1 MLDAMFFR
9 LTRPAPDKPAPPD
22 VRPLALADG
31 RTVDVRWVR
40 DARSRRLRLIVSEKG
55 ARLTLPRSVSER
67 AALAFLH
74 EHRGWLAGQ
83 LDRQPRASAEPLRRG
98 HEPSLPLRGADVPL
112 HWREGRYARAELRDE
127 GVVLQLPDRATD
139 AQLKSA
145 LRDFYTQQARQD
157 LGAWLPR
164 YLPGLPR
171 APLAFKLR
179 PLSSLWGS
187 LSPTDALSLDLSLV
201 LGRPSAFEYVLV
213 HELCHLIHAN
223 HSPRFWREVEARWPH
238 WRDERTYLRG
248 EGLALKA
255 QLARLLG

>member
-1 MLDAMFFR
+1 MLDTMFFR
-9 LTRPAPDKPAPPD
+9 LARPKPNPPAPPD
-22 VRPLALADG
+22 IRPLALADG
-31 RTVDVRWVR
+31 RCVDVRWVR
-40 DARSRRLRLIVSEKG
+40 DARARRLRLIMSEKG
-55 ARLTLPRSVSER
+55 TRLTLPRSVSER
-67 AALAFLH
+67 AALSFLH
-74 EHRGWLAGQ
+74 EHRGWLAHQ
-83 LDRQPRASAEPLRRG
+83 LDSQPVVSAQPLQRG
-98 HEPSLPLRGADVPL
+98 VEPSLPLRGQTVPL

-127 GVVLQLPDRATD
+127 GVVLQLPGRASD

-187 LSPTDALSLDLSLV
+187 LSPGDALSLDLSLV

-213 HELCHLIHAN
+213 HELCHLIQAN
-223 HSPRFWREVEARWPH
+223 HSPRFWREVEARRPD
-238 WRDERTYLRG
+238 WRSERTYLRG
-248 EGLALKA
+248 EGMSLKA